1 MINMDSR
8 SRPDPIAYLDQV
20 AASTAGR
27 DYKRQVLDLLDLHP
41 GQTVLDIGCGPGT
54 DLAAMATAVAPA
66 GQVIGV
72 DRDPVMIAEARARL
86 AGQPSVEIRSGDVH
100 ALPLDDGSVDRA
112 RTDRVL
118 QHVAD
123 PAQVLAEFRRV
134 ARPGGRIVM
143 AEPDWEGLLI
153 DSPQPAM
160 SRALVR
166 FLVAEIIRNATIGR
180 SLARMCGEAGLVVR
194 SVVTAAPV
202 FRDFTTAD
210 HLFGL
215 RRNVAR
221 AVDAGCLEPEDAEG
235 WIDDLSSQ
243 PFLASALLFLV
254 VAEIPG

>member
-1 MINMDSR
+1 MINNDAQ

-20 AASTAGR
+20 AASAAGR
-27 DYKRQVLDLLDLHP
+27 DYKQQVLELLDLQP

-54 DLAAMATAVAPA
+54 DLAAMAAAVAPA

-86 AGQPSVEIRSGDVH
+86 TEQPLIEVRSGDVH
-100 ALPLDDGSVDRA
+100 ALPLDDESVDRA

-123 PAQVLAEFRRV
+123 PTQVLAEFRRV

-143 AEPDWEGLLI
+143 AELDWEGLLI

-160 SRALVR
+160 SRALGR
-166 FLVAEIIRNATIGR
+166 FLAAEIIRNATIGR
-180 SLARMCGEAGLVVR
+180 SLARLCREAELVVR
-194 SVVTAAPV
+194 SVVTVAPV

-210 HLFGL
+210 QAFGL
-215 RRNVAR
+215 RRNVVR
-221 AVDAGCLEPEDAEG
+221 AIDAGYLKPDAEG

>member
-1 MINMDSR
+1 MIENDSR
-8 SRPDPIAYLDQV
+8 SRPDPIAYLDHV
-20 AASTAGR
+20 AASAAGR
-27 DYKRQVLDLLDLHP
+27 DYKQQVLHLLDLHP

-54 DLAAMATAVAPA
+54 DLVAMVTAVAPA
-66 GQVIGV
+66 GRVIGV
-72 DRDPVMIAEARARL
+72 DRDPMMLAEARTRL
-86 AGQPSVEIRSGDVH
+86 AERSLVEIRSGDVH
-100 ALPLDDGSVDRA
+100 ALPVDEGSVDRA

-123 PAQVLAEFRRV
+123 PTQVLTEFRRV

-160 SRALVR
+160 SRGLVR
-166 FLVAEIIRNATIGR
+166 FLAEEIIRNPTIGR
-180 SLARMCGEAGLVVR
+180 NLARLCRETGLVVR
-194 SVVTAAPV
+194 SVVTTAPV

-221 AVDAGCLEPEDAEG
+221 AIDAGHLEPDAGG

-254 VAEIPG
+254 VAEVPA

>member
-1 MINMDSR
+1 MINSDSL

-20 AASTAGR
+20 AASAVGR
-27 DYKRQVLDLLDLHP
+27 GYKRQVLELLDLQP
-41 GQTVLDIGCGPGT
+41 GQTALDLGCGPGT

-66 GQVIGV
+66 GRVIGV
-72 DRDPVMIAEARARL
+72 DRDPVMIAEARARSV
-86 AGQPSVEIRSGDVH
+86 GQPLIEIRSGDVH
-100 ALPLDDGSVDRA
+100 ALPLEEDTVDRA

-123 PAQVLAEFRRV
+123 PARVLAEFRRV

-160 SRALVR
+160 SRGLSR
-166 FLVAEIIRNATIGR
+166 FMVAEMIRNATIGR
-180 SLARMCGEAGLVVR
+180 GLARLCEEAGLVVR
-194 SVVTAAPV
+194 TVVTVAPV

-210 HLFGL
+210 HMFGL
-215 RRNVAR
+215 RRNVGR
-221 AVDAGCLEPEDAEG
+221 AIDAGYLDSDAERWIEDAG
-235 WIDDLSSQ
+235 SR

-254 VAEIPG
+254 AAEIRG